1 MKNWSKGAAA
11 VFLTAAI
18 CNFGVSFETSA
29 SAETEYIPDNE
40 IQQEISTYLDSFTV
54 SHSGAAAYSLTA
66 VSDTSMSGYDASSSY
81 EIFYLTDIIENYTGD
96 RFDAIIGDKAYYD
109 VPYAN
114 EDTSGVITLT
124 RNDNDALT
132 FVQRTIDQDIA
143 AIPYQA
149 ATLAEA
155 ENLIQSVFD
164 ASAIESVKLTRD
176 SCYHMS
182 LIYLDTTD
190 GEYII
195 PYFTS
200 ANADV
205 YTGITEGLL
214 YTASDFLEWTKASF
228 ELPPAYDEDG
238 NALYGDFSPV
248 FVGGYTITPVS
259 TDTTVPLWIYL
270 AISGAVLAGA
280 AITFIAVHRNKKRHH
295 A

>member
-1 MKNWSKGAAA
+1 MKNWSKGAAS

-18 CNFGVSFETSA
+18 CNLGVSFETSA
-29 SAETEYIPDNE
+29 FAENEYIPNNE

-54 SHSGAAAYSLTA
+54 SHSGAAAYSLAA
-66 VSDTSMSGYDASSSY
+66 VSDTSMTGYDVSNSY
-81 EIFYLTDIIENYTGD
+81 EIFYLSDIIENYTGE
-96 RFDAIIGDKAYYD
+96 RFDAIIGDKAYYEI
-109 VPYAN
+109 PYAN

-124 RNDNDALT
+124 RNDNGALT

-149 ATLAEA
+149 AALAEA
-155 ENLIQSVFD
+155 ENLIQSAFE
-164 ASAIESVKLTRD
+164 ASAVESVKLTRD
-176 SCYHMS
+176 SYYHMN

-190 GEYII
+190 GEYVI
-195 PYFTS
+195 PYFNS

-205 YTGITEGLL
+205 YTGITESLL

-248 FVGGYTITPVS
+248 FVGGYTMTPIS
-259 TDTTVPLWIYL
+259 TDTSVPFWIYL
-270 AISGAVLAGA
+270 SISGVVLAGG
-280 AITFIAVHRNKKRHH
+280 AIAFAAVHRNKKKHS

>member
-1 MKNWSKGAAA
+1 MKKTIIANLISIG
-11 VFLTAAI
+11 VFCSIVNAFLA
-18 CNFGVSFETSA
+18 F
-29 SAETEYIPDNE
+29 AETEYIPDNE

-259 TDTTVPLWIYL
+259 TDTTIPLWIYL